1 KLYGPFVALALLV
14 LIGIWAN
21 PDSFLTPNNLIN
33 VLTRTAFTGVIA
45 VGATFVITSGGI
57 DLSVGSLAA
66 FIAGVMI
73 MALNALNGQ
82 GFDPLAAVLVGVA
95 LAMLL
100 GAAAGVVNGLLVTK
114 GRIEPFIVTLGT
126 MGIYRS

>member
-1 KLYGPFVALALLV
+1 V

-126 MGIYRS
+126 MGIYRSLVTYLA